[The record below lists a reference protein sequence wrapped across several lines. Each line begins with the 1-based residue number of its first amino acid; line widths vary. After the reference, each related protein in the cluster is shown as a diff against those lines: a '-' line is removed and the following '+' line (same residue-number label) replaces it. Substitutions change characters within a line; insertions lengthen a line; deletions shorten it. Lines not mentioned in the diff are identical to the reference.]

1 MCHAIF
7 LSLHDMVTVV
17 IPAYNVDKWLQRA
30 VDSLVA
36 QSFDRWKL
44 IIVDDGSTD
53 QTPSVADK
61 IAEADTRVS
70 VVHTANCGAAKARAL
85 GVSLADTPLISFLDA
100 DDTLAPDAL
109 EQLTAR
115 LSEDA
120 SAVVCGVNR
129 CVDGSSERMGEPLTA
144 TVDGRRFVTLLIRG
158 DIRSSLWGCLFRRC
172 DLLKACDLC
181 SSDMTL
187 SEDMLTLVATISDAS
202 KVIVDTS
209 LPVYNYHYRS
219 DSATATATLSIQAWV
234 SLTSTLG
241 RFVDNDCDFFLYKL
255 RRLYDCCIV
264 RGAVF
269 SSRHPKIKALIR
281 EAGRYQLSPHDK
293 SILLML
299 RSRLLRS
306 LVARRHRLYGHRASG
321 AVEVSVIMPVYN
333 APSTL
338 PKAIKSILKQS
349 LRECELIVV
358 DDCSTDSTVDV
369 VNSFAAVDNRV
380 RLLRASS
387 RLGQG
392 GARLLGVKAARGRY
406 VAFIDQDD
414 IMLPDALRQMLHR
427 ALLNDADI
435 VVSGSQRLSRRGWL
449 RLPLFTPSHFFT
461 KPTYTTNELIP
472 HLLRRDGFPC
482 SQWDKLYRRS
492 FIDLSRLSAEPA
504 GEDLIFNF
512 LVMSR
517 PGRVAWV
524 DAVGYLWR
532 SGGQSS
538 KPYTQRWLTDLAVY
552 HRMLGL
558 LKESDADDVSS
569 LCADLNQSLVNDF
582 YDKIALGLIC
592 SRRASVTRFVAD
604 ALRTPQLTDAL
615 GGLGIKPDVADALRG
630 GRQRL
635 RRHCKFYVATSLLS
649 HL

>member
-1 MCHAIF
+1 
-7 LSLHDMVTVV
+7 MVTVI

-36 QSFDRWKL
+36 QSFDRWRL

-53 QTPSVADK
+53 QTPAIADK
-61 IAEADTRVS
+61 IAASDSRVT
-70 VVHTANCGAAKARAL
+70 VVHTVNCGTAKARAL
-85 GVSLADTPLISFLDA
+85 GVSSADTPHIAFLDA

-115 LSEDA
+115 LSVDA

-129 CVDGSSERMGEPLTA
+129 CVDGRSERIGEPLSA
-144 TVDGRRFVTLLIRG
+144 TVDGGRFVKLLIRG
-158 DIRSSLWGCLFRRC
+158 DIVSSLCGGLFRRG

-181 SSDMTL
+181 SSDITL
-187 SEDMLTLVATISDAS
+187 SEDMLTLVAALSDAS
-202 KVIVDTS
+202 KVVVDTS
-209 LPVYNYHYRS
+209 LPVYNYHHRP
-219 DSATATATLSIQAWV
+219 DSATATAVLSIQAWT
-234 SLTSTLG
+234 SLMSTLG
-241 RFVDNDCDFFLYKL
+241 SFVNNDSDFFLYKL

-269 SSRHPKIKALIR
+269 SSRHPQVKALIR

-299 RSRLLRS
+299 RSRLLRA
-306 LVARRHRLYGHRASG
+306 LVARRHRLNGHRASE

-333 APSTL
+333 APLTL
-338 PKAIKSILKQS
+338 SKAIKSILRQS
-349 LRECELIVV
+349 LRGCELIVV
-358 DDCSTDSTVDV
+358 DDCSTDSTAAV

-380 RLLRASS
+380 RLLRTPSQ
-387 RLGQG
+387 LGQG
-392 GARLLGVKAARGRY
+392 GARLHGIKAARGRY

-414 IMLPDALRQMLHR
+414 IMLPDALRQMLATAR
-427 ALLNDADI
+427 LNDADI

-449 RLPLFTPSHFFT
+449 RLPLFTPSRFFKKSLYST
-461 KPTYTTNELIP
+461 GELLP
-472 HLLRRDGFPC
+472 ALVRRDGFPC
-482 SQWDKLYRRS
+482 SQWDKLYRRA
-492 FIDLSRLSAEPA
+492 FIDLQRLAAEPV
-504 GEDLIFNF
+504 GEDYIFNF
-512 LVMSR
+512 VVMSR

-538 KPYTQRWLTDLAVY
+538 KPYAQRWQTDLALY
-552 HRMLGL
+552 RRMLGL
-558 LKESDADDVSS
+558 LNESDVGETSS
-569 LCADLNQSLVNDF
+569 LRASLNQSLVNDF

-592 SRRASVTRFVAD
+592 SRQASVTRFVAD
-604 ALRTPQLTDAL
+604 ALGTPQLIDAL
-615 GGLGIKPDVADALRG
+615 GGLGIKPDVGDALRC

-635 RRHCKFYVATSLLS
+635 RRHCKFYIATSLLS